1 MSRPVCACLCLP
13 AVAAESWRRLSY
25 ATRYR
30 CPAQRTLACVPACRL
45 ARSAPLAR
53 SPSQRQT
60 APSPCLAPPLA
71 AAPGPRAPANR
82 WPALGTGTPPV
93 GRALADAR
101 PAAGGRAPGRPP
113 PCPGR
118 GRTHGCCCC
127 WCENDVGLAAMRE
140 SAPLC
145 ESIDSGA
152 GRVGL
157 CFPGGATAPQH
168 WIGFTISLLPLPPA
182 QIPPQFT
189 NSRGVRKTANPT
201 WAQVQALP
209 CRAPPS
215 GAAAGGHAVGCS
227 RGLYPSATPRGWHIA
242 GDAEP
247 HAARAGTA
255 TVGLVASA
263 HRAGR
268 RAKEL
273 RREEQRAVLPP
284 TLPGGPVEDPLL
296 QVVASLSAQRC

>member
-1 MSRPVCACLCLP
+1 MPCSVQCSLPIDRRPPAAGPRSLSR
-13 AVAAESWRRLSY
+13 
-25 ATRYR
+25 
-30 CPAQRTLACVPACRL
+30 
-45 ARSAPLAR
+45 
-53 SPSQRQT
+53 RQT
-60 APSPCLAPPLA
+60 APSPCLARRPPLA

-201 WAQVQALP
+201 WAQVQALRR
-209 CRAPPS
+209 RAPPF
-215 GAAAGGHAVGCS
+215 GAAGGATKLAAREACTQVPRHAVGTLLGTRS
-227 RGLYPSATPRGWHIA
+227 RTPHGLVRRRLASLPALT
-242 GDAEP
+242 EP
-247 HAARAGTA
+247 GGARKNCGGRSREQCCHRRCPAARWRTPCCR
-255 TVGLVASA
+255 SSHRYR
-263 HRAGR
+263 HRAAER
-268 RAKEL
+268 QEV
-273 RREEQRAVLPP
+273 QRA
-284 TLPGGPVEDPLL
+284 GACCD
-296 QVVASLSAQRC
+296 

>member
-1 MSRPVCACLCLP
+1 
-13 AVAAESWRRLSY
+13 
-25 ATRYR
+25 
-30 CPAQRTLACVPACRL
+30 
-45 ARSAPLAR
+45 
-53 SPSQRQT
+53 
-60 APSPCLAPPLA
+60 
-71 AAPGPRAPANR
+71 
-82 WPALGTGTPPV
+82 
-93 GRALADAR
+93 
-101 PAAGGRAPGRPP
+101 
-113 PCPGR
+113 
-118 GRTHGCCCC
+118 
-127 WCENDVGLAAMRE
+127 MRE

-201 WAQVQALP
+201 WAQVQALRR
-209 CRAPPS
+209 RAPPF

-247 HAARAGTA
+247 QATRAGTA

-273 RREEQRAVLPP
+273 RREEQRAATDAARRPGGGPLAAGRRIAIGTALLRRCPIIPDVPRANREPCIHHARFLQSFAHERFCRHSFASFFMCVWCRYVSPELNPEELPP
-284 TLPGGPVEDPLL
+284 DYMALASVVLGIVGLMLKVCTALVCPVGAGMPW
-296 QVVASLSAQRC
+296 C